1 MSASERGARAPGLAL
16 ALVLAACV
24 ALAAGCGERPRSNP
38 LDPQNPETGGG
49 PQAFRALAGASTI
62 GLRWQAA
69 PAGAN
74 LLGYSLSRRRV
85 GNDLFDGPAIIL
97 DLAST
102 SYEDESVVDD
112 ADYEYLLAFVDR
124 DTVQSG
130 TGVLAQARPGP
141 EVVWVADPGADELV
155 RLTPDGRARVL
166 TVTGAKRVNRMSI
179 DVGDGAVWATEPFDA
194 RVRIFTALGG
204 PLATWPFANSPNA
217 LAVHAGTGTAWI
229 ADEALGGVVR
239 VDRAGTMLADAG
251 AFTNPQDVAVTADGG
266 AWVVD
271 AAVGTVTRIAANG
284 ARGAVAA
291 LGGDPRRAA
300 VDALDGSVWV
310 TRFAADEVIKL
321 SADGEILARTALG
334 PGPFAIDI
342 DEARNLVWVGLDTGN
357 AIVALDRRV
366 GGEVRRVD
374 SVPRPRGLV
383 VADRTGE
390 VWVAAIATG
399 EVVRVSSAGV
409 VLGRTGGFAAP
420 FDVRLD
426 PGPRSLPPAPAR
438 TGSRW

>member
-1 MSASERGARAPGLAL
+1 
-16 ALVLAACV
+16 
-24 ALAAGCGERPRSNP
+24 
-38 LDPQNPETGGG
+38 
-49 PQAFRALAGASTI
+49 
-62 GLRWQAA
+62 
-69 PAGAN
+69 
-74 LLGYSLSRRRV
+74 
-85 GNDLFDGPAIIL
+85 
-97 DLAST
+97 
-102 SYEDESVVDD
+102 
-112 ADYEYLLAFVDR
+112 
-124 DTVQSG
+124 
-130 TGVLAQARPGP
+130 
-141 EVVWVADPGADELV
+141 
-155 RLTPDGRARVL
+155 
-166 TVTGAKRVNRMSI
+166 
-179 DVGDGAVWATEPFDA
+179 
-194 RVRIFTALGG
+194 VRIFTALGG

-321 SADGEILARTALG
+321 SVDGEILARTALG